1 MTIFFKKILEVID
14 LKVMLLEEQIQ
25 EIQQLIS
32 NLIKQEITNHL
43 TNLNLSSPYL
53 NKQQTCEYL
62 NISNNTLDS
71 WINKGLPTIR
81 IGKTIRF
88 DKNEIHKWINRLE
101 K

>member
-1 MTIFFKKILEVID
+1 MEISQ
-14 LKVMLLEEQIQ
+14 LKVILLDEQIK
-25 EIQQLIS
+25 EIQNLIS
-32 NLIKQEITNHL
+32 NLIEQEINNHL
-43 TNLNLSSPYL
+43 TNLNISSPYL
-53 NKQQTCEYL
+53 NKLQTCEYL

-88 DKNEIHKWINRLE
+88 DKNEIHKWINKLE